1 MPILICQYSK
11 FMFPGHG
18 VQFAESHPILM
29 ADQLFACTPHPIHA
43 RGCQSLPR
51 QVLVCPVGLR
61 PSASCPCW
69 HASHKGLRMSFFSH
83 QCASLKLL
91 KQSVDTTE
99 RNAVWDSIKQVAG
112 RTRVHSVDSTAC
124 WLEVLT
130 LGFLSRFMWYRCTGR
145 GAVTTASSLLPKA
158 SRGISGAQAE

>member
-1 MPILICQYSK
+1 
-11 FMFPGHG
+11 
-18 VQFAESHPILM
+18 
-29 ADQLFACTPHPIHA
+29 
-43 RGCQSLPR
+43 
-51 QVLVCPVGLR
+51 
-61 PSASCPCW
+61 
-69 HASHKGLRMSFFSH
+69 MSFFSH

-99 RNAVWDSIKQVAG
+99 RNTVWDSIKQVAG

-130 LGFLSRFMWYRCTGR
+130 LGFLSRFMWYRCTGT